1 MCCQNSSA
9 GPYFECEASL
19 SVSSDGAC
27 VSGGCGG
34 GGGVKLS
41 AEIQYC
47 SPPANKLTLE
57 LKACVDVISDVLNE
71 IGKFVPAF
79 ESFMNEQFNVYG
91 GCLRLAIAEYS
102 IDHQRLYTNSE
113 HKRYWP
119 NSLFSME
126 VMASCKSNDAEYS
139 NRASS

>member
-9 GPYFECEASL
+9 GPYFECAASL

-34 GGGVKLS
+34 GAGAKLS
-41 AEIQYC
+41 AGIEYC
-47 SPPANKLTLE
+47 SPPKNTLSLTVE
-57 LKACVDVISDVLNE
+57 ACVDVISDVLNE
-71 IGKFVPAF
+71 IGTYVSQV
-79 ESFMNEQFNVYG
+79 ESFMNEQFNVYS
-91 GCLRLAIAEYS
+91 GCLRLAYAEYS